1 MSHQAIY
8 RKYRPKTFDEV
19 IGQKHVTETLK
30 NQIMRNST
38 AHAYLFSGIRGT
50 GKTSTAKIFARAV
63 NCTNNTDGNPCNEC
77 DACLS
82 ILSERNMDVI
92 EMDAASNNSV
102 EDIRD
107 LREKVKF
114 LPSQSKF
121 KVYIIDEVHM
131 LSKGAFNALLK
142 TLEEPPEHLLFILAT
157 TEPQKIPATILSRCQ
172 RFDLKRISVSDMID
186 SMKVICEDIGIEI
199 EENALR
205 MIANSSEG
213 ALRDALSILDR
224 CLVYSV
230 DKITYED
237 VTTLLG
243 TVNYNTIIRFTDIL
257 INKDI
262 KELLTVLDEILSQG
276 KEITLFLEGL
286 IEHLRNLLILK
297 SVKDGQ
303 SFVNTGEDAIK
314 LMKNQSLKLTVDEDI
329 RYIEEL
335 SETLALC
342 KRAVNSRIL
351 LETRLIKL
359 LSVRTREVETV
370 YIERPASELQPKQV
384 VKTGTL
390 PQQEMAEK
398 IELPATVSGA
408 GNEEPDASH
417 DGNDEAVSDV
427 MPGDD
432 GEILRQVQDNWDII
446 LQTVKKRKISLNA
459 IIKESQ
465 PHRVVKGEVIL
476 RFAEQYT
483 FHLNRANAKESIEF
497 MEQVF
502 KNILKKDLKVRFIIE
517 DSKKKESDEKIREK
531 INEKAFELFGKEK
544 VKIID

>member
-19 IGQKHVTETLK
+19 VGQDHVTETLK

-77 DACLS
+77 DACLG

-114 LPSQSKF
+114 LPSQSKV

-172 RFDLKRISVSDMID
+172 RFDLKRISVKDMMANMNTICSDL
-186 SMKVICEDIGIEI
+186 GIEA

-237 VTTLLG
+237 VIMLLG

-257 INKDI
+257 IDKDI
-262 KELLTVLDEILSQG
+262 KELLVVLDEILSQG

-314 LMKNQSLKLTVDEDI
+314 LMKNQSLKLTVDDNI

-359 LSVRTREVETV
+359 LSVRTAAVETV
-370 YIERPASELQPKQV
+370 YIEKLVSESAPKQI
-384 VKTGTL
+384 VKTETSHKD
-390 PQQEMAEK
+390 E
-398 IELPATVSGA
+398 VSQTSNEA
-408 GNEEPDASH
+408 GNE
-417 DGNDEAVSDV
+417 AVSEV
-427 MPGDD
+427 IAEDD
-432 GEILRQVQDNWDII
+432 GEILRQIQDNWDLI

-459 IIKESQ
+459 IVKESQ

-517 DSKKKESDEKIREK
+517 DSKKKESDEEIREK

>member
-19 IGQKHVTETLK
+19 VGQEHVTETLK

-172 RFDLKRISVSDMID
+172 RFDLKRISVGDMMNA
-186 SMKVICEDIGIEI
+186 MKEICRDLGIEA

-237 VTTLLG
+237 VITLLG
-243 TVNYNTIIRFTDIL
+243 TVNYNTIIRFTDI
-257 INKDI
+257 IIDRDI
-262 KELLTVLDEILSQG
+262 RDLLTVLDEILSQG
-276 KEITLFLEGL
+276 KEIALFLEGL

-303 SFVNTGEDAIK
+303 SFVNYGEDAIK
-314 LMKNQSLKLTVDEDI
+314 LMKSQSMKVSVDDNI

-351 LETRLIKL
+351 LETRLIKM
-359 LSVRTREVETV
+359 LSTRTQPAVETV
-370 YIERPASELQPKQV
+370 YIERPGVEVKQKEAAKSQGTQEYERAAKVENTRTVAAPEAV
-384 VKTGTL
+384 V
-390 PQQEMAEK
+390 
-398 IELPATVSGA
+398 SS
-408 GNEEPDASH
+408 GNETAEQSTGEPFEPQTVAMS
-417 DGNDEAVSDV
+417 
-427 MPGDD
+427 GDD
-432 GEILRQVQDNWDII
+432 SEILSQVQENWGLI
-446 LQTVKKRKISLNA
+446 LQTVKKQRISLNA
-459 IIKESQ
+459 IVKESQ
-465 PHRVVKGEVIL
+465 PWKVVNGQVIL

-483 FHLNRANAKESIEF
+483 FHLNRANAKASIEL

-502 KNILKKDLKVRFIIE
+502 KNILKKDLKVKFVIE
-517 DSKKKESDEKIREK
+517 DTKKKESDEEIKK
-531 INEKAFELFGKEK
+531 KNK
-544 VKIID
+544 

>member
-19 IGQKHVTETLK
+19 VGQDHVTETLK

-63 NCTNNTDGNPCNEC
+63 NCTNNKDGNPCNEC
-77 DACLS
+77 EACLS

-107 LREKVKF
+107 LRDKVKF
-114 LPSQSKF
+114 LPSQSKR

-186 SMKVICEDIGIEI
+186 LMKEICEDIGIEI

-224 CLVYSV
+224 CLVCSV

-237 VTTLLG
+237 VIMLLG
-243 TVNYNTIIRFTDIL
+243 TVNYNIIIKFTDIL
-257 INKDI
+257 IEKDI
-262 KELLTVLDEILSQG
+262 RELLTVLDEILSQG
-276 KEITLFLEGL
+276 KEITLFLQGL

-297 SVKDGQ
+297 SVKDSQ
-303 SFVNTGEDAIK
+303 SFLNSSEDVIK
-314 LMKNQSLKLTVDEDI
+314 LMKSQSMKLSVDENI

-335 SETLALC
+335 SETLAMC

-359 LSVRTREVETV
+359 ISVRTAVVETV
-370 YIERPASELQPKQV
+370 YVEKPPIEDHSNRVESVNVLDTNK
-384 VKTGTL
+384 
-390 PQQEMAEK
+390 
-398 IELPATVSGA
+398 VS
-408 GNEEPDASH
+408 
-417 DGNDEAVSDV
+417 NDESTMDSSVSL
-427 MPGDD
+427 GDD
-432 GEILRQVQDNWDII
+432 GEILKQVQDNWDLI
-446 LQTVKKRKISLNA
+446 LQTVRKHKISLNA
-459 IIKESQ
+459 IIKESK
-465 PHRVVKGEVIL
+465 PHRVVKGQVIL

-502 KNILKKDLKVRFIIE
+502 KNILKKDLKVKFIIE
-517 DSKKKESDEKIREK
+517 DSKKKESEEEIRQK
-531 INEKAFELFGKEK
+531 INEKALELFGKEK
-544 VKIID
+544 LKIID

>member
-19 IGQKHVTETLK
+19 VGQDHVTETLK
-30 NQIMRNST
+30 NQIMRDST

-77 DACLS
+77 ETCLS

-114 LPSQSKF
+114 LPSQSRF

-172 RFDLKRISVSDMID
+172 RFDLKRISVGDMM
-186 SMKVICEDIGIEI
+186 SAMKEICDDIGIEA

-237 VTTLLG
+237 VVTLLG

-257 INKDI
+257 IEKDI

-297 SVKDGQ
+297 SVEDGQ

-314 LMKNQSLKLTVDEDI
+314 LMKGQSMKVSVDDNI

-351 LETRLIKL
+351 LETSLIKL
-359 LSVRTREVETV
+359 LSTKTAAAVETV
-370 YIERPASELQPKQV
+370 YIERPVVETQPKDTV
-384 VKTGTL
+384 NE
-390 PQQEMAEK
+390 P
-398 IELPATVSGA
+398 PAKRNTDHGA
-408 GNEEPDASH
+408 GDEAAASQSVLVEEPVVLS
-417 DGNDEAVSDV
+417 
-427 MPGDD
+427 GDD
-432 GEILRQVQDNWDII
+432 AEILKQVQENWGLI
-446 LQTVKKRKISLNA
+446 LQTVKKQRISLNA
-459 IIKESQ
+459 IVKESQ
-465 PHRVVKGEVIL
+465 PYRVVKGEVIL

-483 FHLNRANAKESIEF
+483 FHLNRANAKESIAF

-517 DSKKKESDEKIREK
+517 DSKKKESDEEIRKK
-531 INEKAFELFGKEK
+531 INEKAFELFGKDK